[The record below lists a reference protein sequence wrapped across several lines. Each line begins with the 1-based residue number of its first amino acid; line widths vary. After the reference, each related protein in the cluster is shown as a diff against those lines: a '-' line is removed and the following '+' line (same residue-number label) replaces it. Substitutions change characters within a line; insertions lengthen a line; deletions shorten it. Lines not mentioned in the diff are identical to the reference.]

1 MYEELE
7 RGEAVLLDR
16 GEEARGAVFTLAIQY
31 IILKVGAL
39 YSRSSVYSYEELER
53 GEAVLLESGEEAR
66 GAVFTLA
73 IQYIILK
80 VTFLILVSHCCC
92 MKLNKY

>member
-1 MYEELE
+1 M
-7 RGEAVLLDR
+7 
-16 GEEARGAVFTLAIQY
+16 
-31 IILKVGAL
+31 
-39 YSRSSVYSYEELER
+39 YSYEELER
-53 GEAVLLESGEEAR
+53 GEAVLLEGGEEAR

-80 VTFLILVSHCCC
+80 VTLLILVSHCCC

>member
-31 IILKVGAL
+31 IILKV
-39 YSRSSVYSYEELER
+39 
-53 GEAVLLESGEEAR
+53 
-66 GAVFTLA
+66 TL
-73 IQYIILK
+73 
-80 VTFLILVSHCCC
+80 LILVSHCCS
-92 MKLNKY
+92 MKINKY